1 MDESGSRK
9 QRVMKWYDTL
19 LRFPFFQGMN
29 ETELAEIATKTKF
42 DFINVSPKQYI
53 ISKGTTCNQLLLLSD
68 GEVLVSQ
75 KDANGTCLL
84 KERICQPLAI
94 QPERLFGLNQNYT
107 LTVQALSKC
116 SLLALNKQE
125 VLKLLSHYMLFQFN
139 MLNFLSTSA
148 QRYRQLLWN
157 TKPQGVQYKI
167 ILFILNRCL
176 TTNGYKDIK
185 IRLYDLASEISESR
199 LNVSKALH
207 EMQGKGLLQM
217 KRLHILVDDLEKLS
231 HYADE
236 LASN

>member
-1 MDESGSRK
+1 
-9 QRVMKWYDTL
+9 MKWYDTL

-29 ETELAEIATKTKF
+29 ETELVEIATKTRF

-53 ISKGTTCNQLLLLSD
+53 ISKGTACHQLLLLSD
-68 GEVLVSQ
+68 GEVMVYQ
-75 KDANGTCLL
+75 EDAKGTCLL
-84 KERICQPLAI
+84 KERISQPLAI

-107 LTVQALSKC
+107 LTIQALSKC

-139 MLNFLSTSA
+139 MLNFLSTNA

-157 TKPQGVQYKI
+157 TRSQGVQYKI
-167 ILFILNRCL
+167 IQFILNRCL
-176 TTNGYKDIK
+176 TPNGYKDIK

-207 EMQGKGLLQM
+207 EMQTRELLRM
-217 KRLHILVDDLEKLS
+217 NRLHILVDDMERLS

-236 LASN
+236 LSTKG

>member
-1 MDESGSRK
+1 
-9 QRVMKWYDTL
+9 MKWYDTL

-29 ETELAEIATKTKF
+29 ETELAEIATKTRF

-53 ISKGTTCNQLLLLSD
+53 VSKGTACHQLLLLSD

-75 KDANGTCLL
+75 EDANTSCLL
-84 KERICQPLAI
+84 KERISQPLAI
-94 QPERLFGLNQNYT
+94 QPERLFGLNQNYSIT
-107 LTVQALSKC
+107 IQALSKC

-139 MLNFLSTSA
+139 MLNFLSTCA

-167 ILFILNRCL
+167 ILFVLNRCL
-176 TTNGYKDIK
+176 TSNGYKDIK

-207 EMQGKGLLQM
+207 EMQGEGLLRM
-217 KRLHILVDDLEKLS
+217 NRLHIIVDDMEKLS

>member
-1 MDESGSRK
+1 
-9 QRVMKWYDTL
+9 MKWYDTL

-217 KRLHILVDDLEKLS
+217 NRLHILVDDLEKLS